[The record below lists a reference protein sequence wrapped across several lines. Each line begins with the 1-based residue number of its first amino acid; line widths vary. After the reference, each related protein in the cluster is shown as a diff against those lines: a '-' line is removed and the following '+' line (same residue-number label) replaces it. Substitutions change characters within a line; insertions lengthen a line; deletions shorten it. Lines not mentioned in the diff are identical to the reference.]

1 MAKIGNFR
9 FLMQSI
15 KLSKEIFFKV
25 LNNIKTLD
33 AIYTSDVF
41 SKDNRNVSLKTNK
54 LIIQKPLN
62 SWR

>member
-15 KLSKEIFFKV
+15 KLSKEIFFKI

-33 AIYTSDVF
+33 AV
-41 SKDNRNVSLKTNK
+41 
-54 LIIQKPLN
+54 
-62 SWR
+62 